1 MKKTKFIIF
10 FLLCASVFMITSG
23 CVASEKTPVSTES
36 FLSEMK
42 KIGFEAHDIKEKYA
56 DADHVLEVYVCV
68 NQKVGFQIEF
78 YRFNSEDTA
87 KRIFAGNKK
96 ETEDNAGSKSS
107 YSSVVIGNYGKFR
120 QTSNGEYIVISQI
133 ADTLIYIK
141 APEGNKVVVN
151 NILDGIGY

>member
-1 MKKTKFIIF
+1 MKKSKLFIF
-10 FLLCASVFMITSG
+10 FLLCVAVFMITSG

-36 FLSEMK
+36 FLSAMK
-42 KIGFEAHDIKEKYA
+42 GIGFEAHDIKEQYA
-56 DADHVLEVYVCV
+56 DADHVLEAYVCT
-68 NQKVGFQIEF
+68 NPKAEFQIEF
-78 YRFNSEDTA
+78 YCFNSENAA
-87 KRIFAGNKK
+87 KSIFAGNKK
-96 ETEDNAGSKSS
+96 IAEDNAEDKSS

-141 APEGNKVVVN
+141 APEENKVVVN